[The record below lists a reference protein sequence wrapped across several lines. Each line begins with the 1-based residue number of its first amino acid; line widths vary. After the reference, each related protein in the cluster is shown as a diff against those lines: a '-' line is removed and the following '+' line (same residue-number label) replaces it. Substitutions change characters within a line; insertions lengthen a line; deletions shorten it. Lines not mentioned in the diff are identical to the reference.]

1 MQSTKQKG
9 YNAAIGA
16 NHGFICI
23 PKSQFIIPKSIM
35 KATIVTIGDEI
46 LIGQIVDTN
55 SGYIAKALDKI
66 GVQTTEMLSI
76 SDDKQHILNTFS
88 ALQNKVD
95 LVIITGGLGP
105 TKDDITKHTF
115 CEYFDDT
122 FVRNQ
127 EVEDHI
133 VALFTKLNF
142 SVTQINKDQA
152 LLPSKAQVLKNNYG
166 TAAGMWMQ
174 KGTTIFVSMPGVPY
188 EMKGIVNE
196 QLIPKIVAEFKR
208 PYIIHKTILTYGQGE
223 SLVAERIEDWE
234 NNLPEFIKLAYL
246 PSPGRV
252 RLRLTARGEN
262 NEVLEKAI
270 QENVQS
276 LAKII
281 GDIIVGFDEDETIEV
296 IIGRLLRQQGKTIA
310 TAESCTGGK
319 IAQMLTSVAGAS
331 DYFRGSVI
339 SYDTETKIS
348 VLGVDAKTIEKYTVV
363 SASVASEM
371 VLGIQKL
378 MKTDYAIA
386 TTGNAGPSK
395 GDADAEVGTVFI
407 ALATPK
413 AVFVEEFNFGQPRD
427 KVIHRTANKA
437 LEMMQAAILKDAFK

>member
-1 MQSTKQKG
+1 
-9 YNAAIGA
+9 
-16 NHGFICI
+16 
-23 PKSQFIIPKSIM
+23 M

-76 SDDKQHILNTFS
+76 SDDKNHILDTFAS
-88 ALQNKVD
+88 LQDKVD

-105 TKDDITKHTF
+105 TKDDITKKTF
-115 CEYFDDT
+115 CDYFEDV

-142 SVTQINKDQA
+142 IPTQINKDQA
-152 LLPSKAQVLKNNYG
+152 LLPSKALVLKNNYG
-166 TAAGMWMQ
+166 TAAGMWMK
-174 KGTTIFVSMPGVPY
+174 KGKTVFVSMPGVPY

-196 QLIPKIVAEFKR
+196 ELIPKIISEYKR
-208 PYIIHKTILTYGQGE
+208 PYIVHKTILTYGQGE
-223 SLVAERIEDWE
+223 SMVAERIENWE
-234 NNLPEFIKLAYL
+234 NNLPEYIKLAYL

-262 NEVLEKAI
+262 EEVLQKAI
-270 QENVQS
+270 QENIQS
-276 LAKII
+276 LTTII

-319 IAQMLTSVAGAS
+319 IAQVLTSVAGAS
-331 DYFRGSVI
+331 NYFRGSVV
-339 SYDTETKIS
+339 SYASDTKIS
-348 VLGVDAKTIEKYTVV
+348 VLGVSAQTIEKFTVV
-363 SASVASEM
+363 SAAVASEM
-371 VLGIQKL
+371 ALGIQKL
-378 MKTDYAIA
+378 MKADYAIA

-395 GDADAEVGTVFI
+395 GDADAEVGAVFI
-407 ALATPK
+407 ALATPET
-413 AVFVEEFNFGQPRD
+413 VFTEEFNFGQPRD
-427 KVIHRTANKA
+427 KVIDRTTNKA
-437 LEMMQAAILKDAFK
+437 LEILQKEILKNPFN